1 MTVDSEGGSIFK
13 RWKGV
18 SFQPVLTDERH
29 LERKPTGTA
38 GGRHLREPNRQDL

>member
-18 SFQPVLTDERH
+18 SFQPVLTLDTDASQYLTE
-29 LERKPTGTA
+29 
-38 GGRHLREPNRQDL
+38 